1 MNSKN
6 SLVSIIMNCH
16 NGEKF
21 LIKSI
26 QSILNQS
33 YKKWE
38 LIFWDNNSQDNS
50 KEIAISFKDKRI
62 KYFKTSKLSKLYHAR
77 NLAVRKAKGEYI
89 SFLDTDDWWAP
100 NFLKKHIEKINKT
113 KSHLVY
119 SNYYIYNEKNK
130 TIKVRSNKK
139 LSSGNITQKL
149 LNKYDVGIISVL
161 IKKNIFKK
169 YKFNNSYN
177 IIGDFDFFINLSKK
191 FDFHSIQS
199 PLAYYRIHD
208 TNFSKLKNSMYIDEL
223 SRWVK
228 VNKDSLLKKKF
239 NLNSIKFFLLKM
251 KIKFFFKG

>member
-6 SLVSIIMNCH
+6 SLISIIMNCH

-50 KEIAISFKDKRI
+50 KEIALSFKDKRI

-100 NFLKKHIEKINKT
+100 NFLKKHIKKI
-113 KSHLVY
+113 
-119 SNYYIYNEKNK
+119 
-130 TIKVRSNKK
+130 
-139 LSSGNITQKL
+139 KL
-149 LNKYDVGIISVL
+149 LKLDQ
-161 IKKNIFKK
+161 IKN
-169 YKFNNSYN
+169 Y
-177 IIGDFDFFINLSKK
+177 
-191 FDFHSIQS
+191 Q
-199 PLAYYRIHD
+199 A
-208 TNFSKLKNSMYIDEL
+208 
-223 SRWVK
+223 VA
-228 VNKDSLLKKKF
+228 
-239 NLNSIKFFLLKM
+239 
-251 KIKFFFKG
+251 